1 MPVIPKTPVGVAVL
15 LYRGWRRLPPQQ
27 RRQAL
32 ALARRHGP
40 TIAALAAAQAKSA
53 MRQRRR

>member
-1 MPVIPKTPVGVAVL
+1 MPVIPKTTFGVALL

-40 TIAALAAAQAKSA
+40 TIAALAAARARNTI
-53 MRQRRR
+53 RQRRR